1 LTWNEELG
9 AWRITRW
16 EDAVRVLRD
25 PTTFTVDDPRFST
38 ARVVGPSM
46 LSLDGDAHMRHRNHF
61 VRPFRP
67 REVSSR
73 FQQFVAETTRRLID
87 DIADEDGTELRRSLA
102 NPLAIAVIAEALGL
116 DGTDGTMV
124 AQLAEW
130 YRSIVVSVSGVSTG
144 ATPSAAGDEAFA
156 ALRDVVLDHLHADHP
171 SVLTDAAGHA
181 GGDGAPDAAA
191 GLSDDEV
198 VSNAA
203 VIMFGGI
210 ETTEGMILNVVWH
223 LLTNAHVLAAVRAD
237 PTLVAAA
244 VEESL
249 RLEPAAAVVDRYA
262 TADVIV
268 AGAQV
273 SEGDMV
279 VVSLREANRDPSV
292 FVDPDRFEIER
303 SNVRR
308 HLAFAQG
315 PHVCIG
321 MDLARL
327 EARTA
332 VAELVFRFPALRLD
346 PARPS
351 HGPEGAVFRKPDTL
365 HVVW

>member
-1 LTWNEELG
+1 MTWIEELG

-46 LSLDGDAHMRHRNHF
+46 LSLDGEAHMRHRNHF

-73 FQQFVAETTRRLID
+73 FQRFVVETTRRLVD
-87 DIADEDGTELRRSLA
+87 EIADEDGAELRSSLA
-102 NPLAIAVIAEALGL
+102 NPLAIGVIAEALGL
-116 DGTDGTMV
+116 DGTDETMV

-144 ATPSAAGDEAFA
+144 AVPSAEGDEAFA
-156 ALRDVVLDHLHADHP
+156 ALRDVVLDHLHAAHP

-181 GGDGAPDAAA
+181 GDAVAAGAAGASA

-223 LLTNAHVLAAVRAD
+223 LLTNADAARRRSSRPDAGCGGRRG
-237 PTLVAAA
+237 VAATRTGGSGGRP
-244 VEESL
+244 V
-249 RLEPAAAVVDRYA
+249 RHRRRDR
-262 TADVIV
+262 
-268 AGAQV
+268 G
-273 SEGDMV
+273 
-279 VVSLREANRDPSV
+279 
-292 FVDPDRFEIER
+292 
-303 SNVRR
+303 RR
-308 HLAFAQG
+308 PGLG
-315 PHVCIG
+315 
-321 MDLARL
+321 R
-327 EARTA
+327 
-332 VAELVFRFPALRLD
+332 
-346 PARPS
+346 
-351 HGPEGAVFRKPDTL
+351 
-365 HVVW
+365 